1 MKRKISN
8 NLTELNPQKVY
19 ENSPKTRYNF
29 NNLENSN
36 SDRKF
41 KSNEKPKNRE
51 YNNIYKNNSNSK
63 KGKMGKLEY
72 ELEPRNI
79 LLIPDNFNIKNNNI
93 KISEKELSQK
103 EKNYFISETNF
114 QLIKDALNEK
124 ENLINQLQLTK
135 GQDND
140 KISLLEEENKKL
152 EEANNELILQIQKN
166 DIYFNRMY
174 KLIEYLFNYYNCF
187 KDPEIKKYLK
197 EQKLEFLL
205 EAKNNLQKDQI
216 NDNYENIYKNNEDK
230 DYINEKNYISKLFDI
245 NQNEI
250 MKELEKTKKM
260 YNDLRKQ
267 LNYITNM
274 KFKDNEN
281 QGDINKQLLEYQ
293 KKINELNLEN
303 QKYMKENTYLKLF
316 CKNLYL
322 EKKVNNIDANNKMI
336 QELEK
341 NLEEEKNKNANLIKE
356 NELLKNNNESLL
368 KSMNILKL
376 DSNKISQENKL
387 INSEFEKIKIEK
399 ENLEKQINDRNL
411 KNKNGIYSRKMNL
424 ETNKINKSNWK
435 RLKIEQGDKIF
446 YIIDKDDESYNKKK
460 SNLDINDEQ
469 NFDINNNYNNMFKN
483 MENFDNENIFNEQ
496 INNVDL
502 LMILYNK
509 SKQTEA
515 FLKNK

>member
-1 MKRKISN
+1 MKRKIFN
-8 NLTELNPQKVY
+8 NLTELNSQKVY
-19 ENSPKTRYNF
+19 ERSPKTRHNINY
-29 NNLENSN
+29 LDNSY
-36 SDRKF
+36 SGRKF

-51 YNNIYKNNSNSK
+51 YNNVYKNNSNSK

-79 LLIPDNFNIKNNNI
+79 LLIPDNFNVKNNNI
-93 KISEKELSQK
+93 KICEKELSQK

-124 ENLINQLQLTK
+124 ENYINQLQLTI
-135 GQDND
+135 QQNDD

-152 EEANNELILQIQKN
+152 EEVNNELILQIQKN
-166 DIYFNRMY
+166 DIYFNKIY
-174 KLIEYLFNYYNCF
+174 KLLEYIFNFYNSY
-187 KDPEIKKYLK
+187 KEPEIKKFIK
-197 EQKLEFLL
+197 EQNLEFLL
-205 EAKNNLQKDQI
+205 NNMSGLQKNQKKEY
-216 NDNYENIYKNNEDK
+216 YENNNKNNEDK
-230 DYINEKNYISKLFDI
+230 DYINEKNYLSKLFDI
-245 NQNEI
+245 NQDEI
-250 MKELEKTKKM
+250 MKGLEKTKKM

-267 LNYITNM
+267 LNDITNI
-274 KFKDNEN
+274 KSKDNEN
-281 QGDINKQLLEYQ
+281 QNDINKQLLEYQ
-293 KKINELNLEN
+293 KKLNELNLEN
-303 QKYMKENTYLKLF
+303 QKYMKENTYLKLL
-316 CKNLYL
+316 CKNLQL
-322 EKKVNNIDANNKMI
+322 EKKVDNIDDNNNEII

-341 NLEEEKNKNANLIKE
+341 QLEEEKNKNANLIKE
-356 NELLKNNNESLL
+356 NEILKNKNESLI

-376 DSNKISQENKL
+376 DSNKINQENKL

-435 RLKIEQGDKIF
+435 RLKIEQGDKIL
-446 YIIDKDDESYNKKK
+446 YVSDKNDEIYNKSKT
-460 SNLDINDEQ
+460 NFDDNDEQ
-469 NFDINNNYNNMFKN
+469 NFDDNNNNNLKYMI
-483 MENFDNENIFNEQ
+483 NFDGENIFNEQ
-496 INNVDL
+496 MNNVDL

>member
-216 NDNYENIYKNNEDK
+216 NDNYENINKNNEDK

-303 QKYMKENTYLKLF
+303 QKYMKENTYLKLL
-316 CKNLYL
+316 CKNIAL
-322 EKKVNNIDANNKMI
+322 EKKISDIDDNSEI
-336 QELEK
+336 IEQLE
-341 NLEEEKNKNANLIKE
+341 
-356 NELLKNNNESLL
+356 
-368 KSMNILKL
+368 MNILKL